1 MATTDTEEDDYMSD
15 AFLNTET
22 VKDVR
27 PGLLRTHEQQRLH
40 NQMKRRKECQ
50 LINKATSSKELE
62 EQQRQEGLEKAID
75 STNKGFSLLQKMG
88 YKPGLGIGK
97 NNSGI
102 VEPIGIVLKSDRKGL
117 GREAALKQIREMKKS
132 IIRNKRSAEPSVC
145 EYRERRAQ
153 EAAEKLDLLDLF
165 RCQRVCRQM
174 DLKQDI
180 QEPSEKFFWPKEVS
194 EVDTNKLKQEEE
206 EEEEEEEDEEDVI
219 SINEQLEILN
229 FYLRQTHNYCVYCGT
244 VYDDET
250 DMMEECPGPNRQDH

>member
-1 MATTDTEEDDYMSD
+1 MATTDNEEDDYMSD

-27 PGLLRTHEQQRLH
+27 PGLLLTHEQQRLH
-40 NQMKRRKECQ
+40 NQIKKRKECQ
-50 LINKATSSKELE
+50 LTNKATGAKALE

-102 VEPIGIVLKSDRKGL
+102 VEPIGIVLKTDRKGL
-117 GREAALKQIREMKKS
+117 GREAALKQVREMKKK
-132 IIRNKRSAEPSVC
+132 IIRSRLSTEPSVC

-153 EAAEKLDLLDLF
+153 EASEKLDRSDLY

-174 DLKQDI
+174 DLDQDI
-180 QEPSEKFFWPKEVS
+180 LEPSEKFFWPVESSDVETDKP
-194 EVDTNKLKQEEE
+194 KQEEV
-206 EEEEEEEDEEDVI
+206 EDLM
-219 SINEQLEILN
+219 SLNEQLEILN
-229 FYLRQTHNYCVYCGT
+229 FYLRHTYNYCVYCGI
-244 VYDDET
+244 VFNDES
-250 DMMEECPGPNRQDH
+250 DLMEECPGPNRQDH